1 MGPLEGVKVI
11 ELAGIGPGPF
21 CAMMLADLG
30 AEVIQVDRVSSV
42 PDEIP
47 DERPPEPLSRGRKSI
62 GIDLKNQRGVETLLT
77 LIEGAD
83 ALVEGFRP
91 GVMERLG
98 VGPDVCLDRN
108 PKLIYGRMTGWGQT
122 GPLASTAGHDINYIG
137 LSGVLSLMRRA
148 GQAPLPPVNLV
159 GDFGGGGMLLAIGIC
174 AALFEAERSG
184 KGQVIDAAMTDGS
197 ALLATLLLGY
207 KALGERLEDPMRS
220 MRAWLEPGTNFI
232 DTGAPFYDVYEC
244 ADGEF
249 VTIGAIE
256 PQFYVELSR
265 LTGLDSEDLPPQND
279 RAQWPAM
286 KVRVA
291 KLFKTKARDEWVD
304 LFGETDACF
313 APVLSVDEAAQH
325 PHNVAR
331 ATYVEIE
338 GVVQPAPAPR
348 FSRTVAEI
356 SGPPPHPGEQ
366 TADVLAAWGFSS
378 SEISALRDDGAVR

>member
-30 AEVIQVDRVSSV
+30 AAVIQVDRVSSV
-42 PDEIP
+42 PEEIP
-47 DERPPEPLSRGRKSI
+47 DERPLEPLSRGRKSI
-62 GIDLKNQRGVETLLT
+62 GIDLKNQRGIDTLLT
-77 LIEGAD
+77 LIDGAD

-148 GQAPLPPVNLV
+148 GEAPLPPVNLV

-197 ALLATLLLGY
+197 ALLATLVLGY

-256 PQFYVELSR
+256 PQFYAELSR
-265 LTGLDSEDLPPQND
+265 LTGLDGEDFPAQND

-304 LFGETDACF
+304 LFGEADACF
-313 APVLSVDEAAQH
+313 APVLSVDEAAKH

-366 TADVLAAWGFSS
+366 TADVLAASGFSS
-378 SEISALRDDGAVR
+378 AEISALRDDGAVR

>member
-30 AEVIQVDRVSSV
+30 AEVIQIDRVSSV

-62 GIDLKNQRGVETLLT
+62 GVDLKNQGGVETLLT

-148 GQAPLPPVNLV
+148 GEAPLPPVNLV

-256 PQFYVELSR
+256 PQFYAELLR
-265 LTGLDSEDLPPQND
+265 LTGLDSEDLPAQND
-279 RAQWPAM
+279 RARWPAM
-286 KVRVA
+286 KVRIA

-304 LFGETDACF
+304 LFGEAEVCF

-366 TADVLAAWGFSS
+366 TDDVLALWGFSFA
-378 SEISALRDDGAVR
+378 EISALRDDGAVR